1 MVALRIT
8 VLGGISAQRDALVTA
23 MRLHMA
29 TTTMAHQ
36 VTTQVG
42 GDVTLLL
49 GLSKPDSLPDSAS
62 HAADQLIRR
71 QLNDARLPYQVLYGV
86 LSEQLAQAVRILH
99 SHQRANTSDSVP
111 DTSNSTKASSW
122 YWACE
127 KCSDPTCEHKLLTDL
142 LAQRNPAV

>member
-99 SHQRANTSDSVP
+99 IHQRTNASNSAP
-111 DTSNSTKASSW
+111 DTSAPAKVSRW
-122 YWACE
+122 LWACD
-127 KCSDPTCEHKLLTDL
+127 KCSDPACEHKLLTDL